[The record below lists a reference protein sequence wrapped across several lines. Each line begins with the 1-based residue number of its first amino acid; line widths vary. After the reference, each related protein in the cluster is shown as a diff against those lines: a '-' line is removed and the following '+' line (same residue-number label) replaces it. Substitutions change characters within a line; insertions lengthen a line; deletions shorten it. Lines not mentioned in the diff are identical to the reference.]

1 MAMAWHCV
9 GGSWCCVA
17 ATQLKPDVGT
27 PELPAGRVRV
37 RRDADGSITE
47 VDEDS
52 VQRVSHTRFQR
63 VFGVYLV
70 GHGPGWLWCWQR
82 EGDGTVLCPTAAL

>member
-1 MAMAWHCV
+1 MSVAYGCH
-9 GGSWCCVA
+9 VA

-52 VQRVSHTRFQR
+52 VQRVSPPGAGSGLRGVLGGTRPR
-63 VFGVYLV
+63 VAVDV
-70 GHGPGWLWCWQR
+70 
-82 EGDGTVLCPTAAL
+82 VLAERG